1 MKKDNKKELG
11 NNELLHSQE
20 REIFKNVY
28 NKRLD
33 KTDELFKKIMVT

>member
-1 MKKDNKKELG
+1 MMMIISK
-11 NNELLHSQE
+11 E

-33 KTDELFKKIMVT
+33 RLEELNKKN